1 MLSPLGKLVA
11 DTMET
16 FRPRKKL
23 TGSEW
28 ADEYA
33 YLSPESSSE
42 VGKWT
47 CFPYQREPLDAMTDM
62 RTERVIFQKSA
73 RIGYTK
79 MCDITMGYFIHQ
91 DPCNIVMYPPTEQDA
106 EDYSKDDIAPM
117 IRDTPVLTLL
127 VSEEKSRSA
136 ANTLRKKMFPGGQL
150 VLAGANS
157 PTGFRR
163 ITMRVAMF
171 DEVDGYPP
179 TAGKEGD
186 QIYLGIRRTE
196 TYWNRKIIIGSTPT
210 VQGDSKVE
218 KHFLDTDQR
227 HYFVPCP
234 FCGHMQ
240 VLRWQQI
247 KWEAGQPETAKYEC
261 EECALLIEHCMKAW
275 MMERGEWRP
284 TAEGKPR
291 YRGYHIW
298 AGYSY
303 HPNSTWADL
312 AAEFEEVKDNPEQLK
327 TFVNTVLGETWKD
340 KGEAPEWEIL
350 YERREEYERDVVP
363 MSGVVLTAFAD
374 VQKDRIEVEIVA
386 WGKNHE
392 SWSIDYRTFPGDTA
406 TLESSCWKDLKRLLS
421 EQWRHAGGGNL
432 MLEKLGI
439 DSGYNTQTVYAWAR
453 KQDHARVICTK
464 GAETAPAIIN
474 QPRAVEVRESGKRI
488 SRGVRVWSIGTNIA
502 KSELYGWLRQHR
514 DPAAENNPHGW
525 CHFPEYYDSEYFKQL
540 TAEQTVAK
548 VVKGYRRYYWEK
560 TRERNEAL
568 DCRVGNRAMAQLIGI
583 DRWSDE
589 EWERRREMYLTKEI
603 MTKTQK
609 PAKKRRESSFW
620 G

>member
-1 MLSPLGKLVA
+1 MEQLLA
-11 DTMET
+11 ETMDT
-16 FRPRKKL
+16 FRPRKKI

-33 YLSPESSSE
+33 YLSPESSAE

-47 CFPYQREPLDAMTDM
+47 CFPYQREILDTMTDL
-62 RTERVIFQKSA
+62 RTERVVLMKSA

-91 DPCNIVMYPPTEQDA
+91 DPCNIVMYQPTEQDA

-117 IRDTPVLTLL
+117 IRDTPALTPL

-210 VQGDSKVE
+210 VQGDSKIE
-218 KHFLDTDQR
+218 KHFTDTDQR
-227 HYFVPCP
+227 RYFVPCP

-240 VLRWQQI
+240 ALRWQHI
-247 KWEAGQPETAKYEC
+247 KWEAGQPETARYEC
-261 EECALLIEHCMKAW
+261 EECAMLIDHSMKAW

-284 TAEGKPR
+284 TAEGKPH

-312 AAEFEEVKDNPEQLK
+312 AAEFEEVNGKPEQLK

-340 KGEAPEWEIL
+340 KGEAPEWENL
-350 YERREEYERDVVP
+350 YERREDYERNIVP
-363 MSGVVLTAFAD
+363 MGGVVLTAFAD
-374 VQKDRIEVEIVA
+374 VQKDRIEVEIAA

-392 SWSIDYRTFPGDTA
+392 SWSIDYRVFIGDTA
-406 TLESSCWKDLKRLLS
+406 TLDSACWKDLKRLLS
-421 EQWRHAGGGNL
+421 EQWKHAGGGGL
-432 MLEKLGI
+432 MIEKLGV
-439 DSGYNTQTVYAWAR
+439 DSGYNTQTVYAWIR
-453 KQDHARVICTK
+453 KQDHVRVVCTK
-464 GAETAPAIIN
+464 GAETAPSIIN

-488 SRGVRVWSIGTNIA
+488 SRGVRVWTIGTNTA

-514 DPAAENNPHGW
+514 DPEAETLPHGW

-583 DRWSDE
+583 DRWNDA
-589 EWERRREMYLTKEI
+589 EWERRLNLYLTKEI
-603 MTKTQK
+603 EGKTK